1 MAAVSRC
8 QGERVGGSLSPQTQ
22 AWTGCGCGC
31 RGLWGRAEP
40 PRTHEGVMCQ
50 DQNLPEVRLPPIQ
63 QSLWECGKEVN
74 TCTNRNT
81 TEGTFKTHCNARDLR
96 RSSVRSIYLLTG
108 LLTGPRG
115 AQPVNYQAPLAA
127 LTGIIK
133 SGHPSRRGTAGR
145 TGTMRRGPGGTVKIA
160 SCGCSNGHVMA
171 SSDMV

>member
-1 MAAVSRC
+1 
-8 QGERVGGSLSPQTQ
+8 
-22 AWTGCGCGC
+22 
-31 RGLWGRAEP
+31 
-40 PRTHEGVMCQ
+40 MCQ

-81 TEGTFKTHCNARDLR
+81 TEGTLKTRCNARDLR

-127 LTGIIK
+127 LTGILK
-133 SGHPSRRGTAGR
+133 TSLLTVNPGLGSRKCEAQGSQGSDACVCRVSMSGTSPRIMLKLYPRPCVGVS
-145 TGTMRRGPGGTVKIA
+145 
-160 SCGCSNGHVMA
+160 GCLLP
-171 SSDMV
+171 